1 MAVKT
6 RMPTSDLAQRR
17 TPSERQPESPM
28 NMRNLPFLLCGIAFV
43 LTLAMFIIGW
53 TDLRDLVVEYVFP
66 AFVIW
71 ALLTAV
77 IVVLMIVLAATA
89 QDSTSRWM
97 TLILLAVVLLMA
109 SGLNILSFG
118 ILVAPFGIV
127 LLAVSLFFLLKSRLT
142 KPTSK

>member
-1 MAVKT
+1 
-6 RMPTSDLAQRR
+6 
-17 TPSERQPESPM
+17 
-28 NMRNLPFLLCGIAFV
+28 
-43 LTLAMFIIGW
+43 MFISGW
-53 TDLRDLVVEYVFP
+53 TADPWNLEAEYGFN
-66 AFVIW
+66 AWLLW

-77 IVVLMIVLAATA
+77 IVVLMMVLAATA

-97 TLILLAVVLLMA
+97 TLSLLAVVLLMA

-127 LLAVSLFFLLKSRLT
+127 LLAVSLLFLLKSRLT

>member
-6 RMPTSDLAQRR
+6 RMPTSDLALHR
-17 TPSERQPESPM
+17 TPDEHRPETLMNLRQLS
-28 NMRNLPFLLCGIAFV
+28 FLLFGIALV
-43 LTLAMFIIGW
+43 LSLAMFVFGW
-53 TDLRDLVVEYVFP
+53 LDPWDSAVEYVFA

-77 IVVLMIVLAATA
+77 IVVSMIALAAIA
-89 QDSTSRWM
+89 EDSMSRWS
-97 TLILLAVVLLMA
+97 ILSQAAVVLLMA

-127 LLAVSLFFLLKSRLT
+127 LLAVSLVFLFKSRLT
-142 KPTSK
+142 GPRST

>member
-6 RMPTSDLAQRR
+6 RMPTSDLAPHR

-43 LTLAMFIIGW
+43 LTLVLFIFGW
-53 TDLRDLVVEYVFP
+53 VDPWDSVAEYVFP
-66 AFVIW
+66 AFVVW
-71 ALLTAV
+71 ALLTFL
-77 IVVLMIVLAATA
+77 IVVLMIVLASVAR
-89 QDSTSRWM
+89 DSTSRWM

>member
-71 ALLTAV
+71 ALLTFL
-77 IVVLMIVLAATA
+77 IVVLMIVLASVAR
-89 QDSTSRWM
+89 DSTSRWM

-109 SGLNILSFG
+109 SGLNILGFG